1 MIDQVMINQ
10 YVLSGRQL
18 TVSEG
23 SIIIGWQ
30 GNLNLYYFEIRMKS
44 FLFGFLQNQREIAEN
59 YPNFLKT
66 QKALLPV
73 EMSNFNQKNK
83 IKLSQIRH

>member
-1 MIDQVMINQ
+1 M
-10 YVLSGRQL
+10 
-18 TVSEG
+18 
-23 SIIIGWQ
+23 GWQ
-30 GNLNLYYFEIRMKS
+30 GNLNLYYFEIRIKS

-73 EMSNFNQKNK
+73 EMSNFNPKKNCHK
-83 IKLSQIRH
+83 FGTSENWAGNFFPIRRKFSRS